1 MTSAGVRLHAFS
13 VALAGLA
20 FATVLPWARS
30 GSRSRNSYSLFA
42 IAERLGV
49 VTGTAATAAR
59 WWALVPGATLAA
71 VALLQLGYRRVGTAV
86 GALVALL
93 SLLAVN
99 AVAGSPLAGE
109 IGLTSC
115 ATAAVAVLIFALV
128 ELVHTFR
135 RHTPLPTPGVH
146 HV

>member
-1 MTSAGVRLHAFS
+1 M
-13 VALAGLA
+13 ALAALA
-20 FATVLPWARS
+20 LATLLPWARS

-42 IAERLGV
+42 IAERLEV

-59 WWALVPGATLAA
+59 WWAVVPGATLAA
-71 VALLQLGYRRVGTAV
+71 VALLQLGYRRVGAAV
-86 GALVALL
+86 GASVAVL

-115 ATAAVAVLIFALV
+115 AAAAVAVLILALV
-128 ELVHTFR
+128 ELVHAFR
-135 RHTPLPTPGVH
+135 RHTPLPTPGVRH
-146 HV
+146 G